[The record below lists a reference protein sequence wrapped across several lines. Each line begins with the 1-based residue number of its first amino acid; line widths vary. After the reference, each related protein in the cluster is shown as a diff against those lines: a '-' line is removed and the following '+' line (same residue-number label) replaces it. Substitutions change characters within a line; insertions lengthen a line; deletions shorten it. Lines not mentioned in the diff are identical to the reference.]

1 MPLSTEDNLRLNV
14 MLANNV
20 DAVRI
25 DEGRMM
31 VYGIASDNEMQIQLN
46 PNCRD
51 ELYVKQVRELLSGH
65 VLGSPGGYPV
75 FLKRWT
81 RMGQM
86 KDNSLTDLLKLG
98 EPEAVMAV
106 VCAQGLTDELARLAW
121 WAAPEAEYARRMLE
135 SEKVVNG
142 EMGCMLADFLIEF
155 LPFEEDPYAIVRSVR
170 LVLQGNLISD
180 EIRNTLWSRGIKKNV
195 FRIGFLEACP
205 DELPEP
211 TPTRTDAEKYQESL
225 QALSEQG
232 NRYAVQLDKILSAA
246 GQSFIATSEAILKK
260 PATQEAVCA
269 LFNAVGNY
277 FNPNYDAAAQSDREQ
292 ISNAMAE
299 QDILVLL
306 EQAKKMTESA
316 DDELKALL
324 TALPALRDD
333 IEAMLSLASIT
344 DAIATPVFARTD
356 AIGSVMRKKLIPVTD
371 PLFTQFSIL
380 RQPIE

>member
-1 MPLSTEDNLRLNV
+1 MSLSTEDNLRLNV

-31 VYGIASDNEMQIQLN
+31 VFGIVNNNEMQIQLN

-51 ELYVKQVRELLSGH
+51 EQYIKQVRELLSEK

-86 KDNSLTDLLKLG
+86 KDESLSDLLKLG

-121 WAAPEAEYARRMLE
+121 WAAPEAEHARRMLE
-135 SEKVVNG
+135 SEVVVNG
-142 EMGCMLADFLIEF
+142 EMGNILADFLIEF

-170 LVLQGNLISD
+170 LVLQGDLITED
-180 EIRNTLWSRGIKKNV
+180 VRNTLWARGLKKNV

-205 DELPEP
+205 DALPEP
-211 TPTRTDAEKYQESL
+211 KPMRTDAEQHQKSL
-225 QALSEQG
+225 QELIEQG
-232 NRYAVQLDKILSAA
+232 NRYAAQLNKILSSS
-246 GQSFIATSEAILKK
+246 GQSFIHTSEVILKK

-269 LFNAVGNY
+269 LLNAVGNY
-277 FNPNYDAAAQSDREQ
+277 FNPDYDVSLKSRNEML
-292 ISNAMAE
+292 SNAMAE
-299 QDILVLL
+299 QDINVLL
-306 EQAKKMTESA
+306 EHAKHMTESA
-316 DDELKALL
+316 DGELAVLL
-324 TALPALRDD
+324 QTLPDLRAS

-356 AIGSVMRKKLIPVTD
+356 AIGSVMRKKLAPVTD
-371 PLFTQFSIL
+371 LLFVQLMVL
-380 RQPIE
+380 RQPVE